1 MNEQKVNEG
10 AARRVVGLIPARS
23 GSKRVP
29 HKNIRPLNG
38 HPLLAYS
45 VRSAIES
52 GIFEDVIC
60 VTDDALYAEVARYY
74 GAQVPVLRPADIS
87 GDLSPDIEWVTWI
100 LSYLESEGKLYD
112 AFSIL
117 RPTSPLRN
125 PVTIRKAWDTLQ
137 RSGADSIRA
146 VEKCGQHPGK
156 MWVIH
161 GEIMQP
167 LLPFKKDGTPW
178 HSMQYAALPEIYV
191 QNASLEIAWTR
202 IVKETRSIA
211 GNVISPLITPGHEGA
226 DVNSEFDWAYI
237 EHLLSSGQAQ
247 LSDFKV
253 KPWSTKQ

>member
-1 MNEQKVNEG
+1 MNRHAVNESTSY
-10 AARRVVGLIPARS
+10 RVVGLIPARS

-29 HKNIRPLNG
+29 HKNIRSLNG

-45 VRSAIES
+45 VRSALES
-52 GIFEDVIC
+52 GIFDEVIC
-60 VTDDALYAEVARYY
+60 VTDDPVYAEAARYY
-74 GAQVPVLRPADIS
+74 GAQVPVLRPAAIS

-100 LSYLESEGKLYD
+100 LSYLEAEGKAYD

-125 PVTIRKAWDTLQ
+125 PATIRKAWDTL
-137 RSGADSIRA
+137 RHSGADSIRA
-146 VEKCGQHPGK
+146 VEKCAQHPGK
-156 MWVIH
+156 MWVIR
-161 GEIMQP
+161 GEVMQP
-167 LLPFKKDGTPW
+167 VLPFTKDSTPW

-202 IVKETRSIA
+202 VVKALRSIA
-211 GNVISPLITPGHEGA
+211 GDVISPLITPGHEGA

-247 LSDFKV
+247 LSDFEV
-253 KPWSTKQ
+253 KPWSNKV